1 MICTHDVC
9 EKAILELIA
18 LELIAKKKNQFD
30 VLK

>member
-18 LELIAKKKNQFD
+18 LELIVKKNQFD